1 MSDDKQQ
8 ISLAGASKWRVWQF
22 TPAVDMTFAEVIELL
37 KFIRPEYHTH
47 DGSNI
52 PEQLKRHFTEVRE

>member
-8 ISLAGASKWRVWQF
+8 IYLAGASKWRVWKF
-22 TPAVDMTFAEVIELL
+22 TPADDMTLPEVIELL
-37 KFIRPEYHTH
+37 KFIRPEFCTH

-52 PEQLKRHFTEVRE
+52 PEQLKRHFTEVSE

>member
-8 ISLAGASKWRVWQF
+8 IEIAGASKWRVWKF
-22 TPAVDMTFAEVIELL
+22 TPADDMALTEVVELL
-37 KFIRPEYHTH
+37 KFIRFEYYTH

-52 PEQLKRHFTEVRE
+52 PEQLKRHFTEVSK